1 MIRKVG
7 RFVVN
12 SMSEEEPEK
21 KGLNMQIPEKMTE
34 EQIKE
39 KQSQLGEITHKIVIY
54 FSDKG
59 VGVDTLDTGC
69 SKTQVLMGALAL
81 LSLLDKDEYT
91 HYISLLDDGEKMF
104 GLLKAFKKLN
114 DAGKEEK
121 TDGVQE

>member
-1 MIRKVG
+1 
-7 RFVVN
+7 
-12 SMSEEEPEK
+12 
-21 KGLNMQIPEKMTE
+21 MQIPEKMTE

-39 KQSQLGEITHKIVIY
+39 KQSQLGKITHKIVIH

-59 VGVDTLDTGC
+59 VGVDTHDTGC

-104 GLLKAFKKLN
+104 GMLKAFKKLN